1 MTDADG
7 ANDPTEHLD
16 LSLDEAAGIA
26 DLFGGL
32 TRAELDQAM
41 EELAFRRGVEPPPDD
56 RIDQVVRA
64 YALVEYPRDGEGGE
78 GGENGEGKEEDESGD
93 DGDADGPE
101 PLLVPGPSAFPTL
114 PDGAA
119 DLPHILDIESRAVD
133 RERLGRA
140 VEERFRGDVARA
152 VADEDAVLVGRLL
165 DVSYD
170 LETWGPVELGD
181 LRERLDDARE

>member
-7 ANDPTEHLD
+7 TEGGSERLG
-16 LSLDEAAGIA
+16 LSLDEAAGIV

-32 TRAELDQAM
+32 TRAELAEAL

-64 YALVEYPRDGEGGE
+64 YALVEYPREDGGAAGA
-78 GGENGEGKEEDESGD
+78 ESGD
-93 DGDADGPE
+93 DGTTSDAA

-152 VADEDAVLVGRLL
+152 VANEDEVLVGRLL

-170 LETWGPVELGD
+170 LETWGPVELGE
-181 LRERLDDARE
+181 LRARLDDARE

>member
-1 MTDADG
+1 MTDHSDDDG
-7 ANDPTEHLD
+7 DAGEDDPERLD
-16 LSLDEAAGIA
+16 LSLDEVAGVA

-32 TRAELDQAM
+32 TRTELAEAL

-64 YALVEYPRDGEGGE
+64 YSLVEYPREDGEH
-78 GGENGEGKEEDESGD
+78 D
-93 DGDADGPE
+93 DGEAADS
-101 PLLVPGPSAFPTL
+101 LLVPGPSAFPTL

-119 DLPHILDIESRAVD
+119 DLPHILDIDSRSVD

-152 VADEDAVLVGRLL
+152 VADEDETLVERLL

>member
-1 MTDADG
+1 MSDHSDDDGEDAGED
-7 ANDPTEHLD
+7 DPERLS
-16 LSLDEAAGIA
+16 LSLDEVAGIA

-32 TRAELDQAM
+32 TRAELAEAL
-41 EELAFRRGVEPPPDD
+41 EELAFRRGVEPPPED

-64 YALVEYPRDGEGGE
+64 YSLVEYPR
-78 GGENGEGKEEDESGD
+78 GGEN
-93 DGDADGPE
+93 ADGADGSTSDAE

-119 DLPHILDIESRAVD
+119 DLPHILDIESRSVD
-133 RERLGRA
+133 REQLGRA

-152 VADEDAVLVGRLL
+152 VADEDEVLVGRLL

-181 LRERLDDARE
+181 LRERLDAVRE